1 MGFQLSPGVVTSE
14 IDLTTIIPAVATSI
28 GAFAGKFGWGPVNTV
43 MSISD
48 EVRLVDRFGKP
59 DANNYEYWFSAANFL
74 AYANNLRIVR
84 AANTTSTLNATANTS
99 GVGILIENEDDYVA
113 NHSSGG
119 VVYGEF
125 AARWPGAIGNSLKV
139 AVCPSSNAF
148 SSNLTSQTGIKT
160 QLSETSG
167 NTLIEITGGTVSDYV
182 VAGDYVSFDA
192 GTTYIKV
199 SSVTTANITLVS
211 GVTTTVAANT
221 SILRKWQYADE
232 FTGAPGTSDY
242 VATLGGSKDELHVIV
257 VDEDGLFTGTPGTI
271 LEKYEYASKAS
282 DGKDSSGNTSYYKN
296 QIEQK
301 SKYVWWLSHV
311 TGASNWGTTAAGKTF
326 TSVEK
331 NTAVSLAGGAEGSI
345 SDADILS
352 AYLKFANA
360 DTIDISLLIAGP
372 SNATVVNYLIDNI
385 ATIRKD
391 CVVFAS
397 VPKSAVVNNIGN
409 EVTAS
414 VSFRD
419 SLTSTSYAVLDGNW
433 KYQYDKYG
441 DVYRWVPVNAD
452 IAGLCARTDNDRDPW
467 FSPGGLNRG
476 IIKNVVKLAYNPVK
490 SERDDLYVKSIN
502 PVVAF
507 AGEGTVLFGDKT
519 LQAKPSAFDRIN
531 VRRLFIV
538 IEKAIARA
546 SRYSLFEFNDAFT
559 RAQFVSM
566 VEPYLRD
573 IQGRRGITDFR
584 VVCDTSNNTG
594 EVIDGNRFVGDIYI
608 KPARSINF
616 IQLNFVAVR
625 TGVSFDEVVGKF

>member
-43 MSISD
+43 MSVSD

-84 AANTTSTLNATANTS
+84 AANTTSTLNATANTA
-99 GVGILIENEDDYVA
+99 GVGILIESEDDYEA
-113 NHSSGG
+113 NHSSGSG
-119 VVYGEF
+119 TSGEF
-125 AARWPGAIGNSLKV
+125 AARWPGAIGNSLRV
-139 AVCPSSNAF
+139 SVCPSANAF
-148 SSNLTSQTGIKT
+148 SMANTGLATTTKT
-160 QLSETSG
+160 TNPAGDLVIELNSDPS
-167 NTLIEITGGTVSDYV
+167 TLISVGDLVSINAATYVSVTAVTSANITVS
-182 VAGDYVSFDA
+182 VAQDVNIGDYVA
-192 GTTYIKV
+192 K
-199 SSVTTANITLVS
+199 
-211 GVTTTVAANT
+211 
-221 SILRKWQYADE
+221 KWQYADQ
-232 FTGAPGTSDY
+232 FIGAPGTSDY
-242 VATLGGSKDELHVIV
+242 VSNLGGSGDELHVIV
-257 VDEDGLFTGTPGTI
+257 VDEDGLFTGTPGTV

-301 SKYVWWLSHV
+301 SKYIWWLEHV
-311 TGASNWGTTAAGKTF
+311 SGGSNWGTTAAGKTF
-326 TSVEK
+326 SAVQKTTSR
-331 NTAVSLAGGAEGSI
+331 SLAGGAEGTI
-345 SDADILS
+345 GNAELIA
-352 AYLKFANA
+352 AYDKFANG

-397 VPKSAVVNNIGN
+397 PPKAAVVDNIGN
-409 EVTAS
+409 EVTDS
-414 VSFRD
+414 VAFRD
-419 SLTSTSYAVLDGNW
+419 TLTSTSYAVLDSNW

-441 DVYRWVPVNAD
+441 DVYRWVPCNSD

-584 VVCDTSNNTG
+584 VVCDESNNTG
-594 EVIDGNRFVGDIYI
+594 EVIDGNRFIGDIYI

>member
-43 MSISD
+43 MSVSD

-99 GVGILIENEDDYVA
+99 GVGILIESEDDYEA
-113 NHSSGG
+113 NHSSGSG
-119 VVYGEF
+119 TSGEF
-125 AARWPGAIGNSLKV
+125 AARWPGAIGNSLRV
-139 AVCPSSNAF
+139 SVCPSANAY
-148 SSNLTSQTGIKT
+148 SSNLTAQASIVV
-160 QLSETSG
+160 SNAEAVG
-167 NTLIEITGGTVSDYV
+167 NTLIETSGDATSYLV
-182 VAGDYVSFDA
+182 VGDYVSFDA
-192 GTTYIKV
+192 GTTYIQV
-199 SSVTTANITLVS
+199 SAVTSANITLS
-211 GVTTTVAANT
+211 TALATAVTANA
-221 SILRKWQYADE
+221 SIQRKWQYADQ
-232 FTGAPGTSDY
+232 FTGAPGTSDF
-242 VATLGGSKDELHVIV
+242 VSTLGGSKDELHVIV

-301 SKYVWWLSHV
+301 SKYVWWLQHV
-311 TGASNWGTTAAGKTF
+311 TGGSNWGTTAAGKTF
-326 TSVEK
+326 TAVEK
-331 NTAVSLAGGAEGSI
+331 NTSVSLAGGAEGTI
-345 SDADILS
+345 GNAELIA
-352 AYLKFANA
+352 AYDKFANG

-397 VPKSAVVNNIGN
+397 PPKSAVVDNIGN
-409 EVTAS
+409 EVTDS
-414 VSFRD
+414 VAFRD
-419 SLTSTSYAVLDGNW
+419 TLTSTSYAVLDSNW

-441 DVYRWVPVNAD
+441 DVYRWVPCNSD

-584 VVCDTSNNTG
+584 VVCDESNNTG
-594 EVIDGNRFVGDIYI
+594 EVIDGNRFIGDIYI